1 MIFKNSKA
9 YDILKTIA
17 LIIGPLVVFLTA
29 LINIWGLP
37 YGTQITATLA
47 AIEAFIGAL
56 VTASKHAYNKQQ
68 EAEDGK
74 GL

>member
-9 YDILKTIA
+9 YDLLKHIA

-29 LINIWGLP
+29 LINIWGIP

-47 AIEAFIGAL
+47 AIEAFIGGL
-56 VTASKHAYNKQQ
+56 VTASKHAYNKK
-68 EAEDGK
+68 DTNNN
-74 GL
+74 L